1 MTRLFRYRLFAGRSV
16 GYADTARHSL
26 ALELRYA
33 RSRLLIVE
41 LATASSRIWA
51 QRL

>member
-1 MTRLFRYRLFAGRSV
+1 MIFLIVYSRGRSV

-41 LATASSRIWA
+41 LASASSRIWSH
-51 QRL
+51 LIN